1 MKAFILALLP
11 GLEEETG
18 EFFDQ
23 VCETYFYDLLVSGVR
38 TSDKSLILT
47 RQQVLTLLD
56 RLSGTV
62 SPAFFIQNIWLC
74 MLTTPSA
81 RAPALQY
88 LSRRL
93 PKLSDDKGGYFMPHK
108 RYDTHFSP

>member
-1 MKAFILALLP
+1 M
-11 GLEEETG
+11 
-18 EFFDQ
+18 
-23 VCETYFYDLLVSGVR
+23 
-38 TSDKSLILT
+38 LT
-47 RQQVLTLLD
+47 TQKVLTLLD

-93 PKLSDDKGGYFMPHK
+93 PKLSEDKGGYYVSHLK
-108 RYDTHFSP
+108 HETHFFP

>member
-1 MKAFILALLP
+1 M
-11 GLEEETG
+11 
-18 EFFDQ
+18 
-23 VCETYFYDLLVSGVR
+23 
-38 TSDKSLILT
+38 LT
-47 RQQVLTLLD
+47 RQKVLTLLD

-93 PKLSDDKGGYFMPHK
+93 PKLSDDEGEYYMSHLKYE
-108 RYDTHFSP
+108 THFGS